1 MPDNES
7 SPDRTLAH
15 LRVRTRAAPLC
26 YARQQTPDQVDSLSI
41 DEKGSGVLLV
51 LGALTCAAVFL
62 VAYGG
67 WV

>member
-1 MPDNES
+1 MPDNQD

-15 LRVRTRAAPLC
+15 LRVRARAAPLC
-26 YARQQTPDQVDSLSI
+26 YARQQRSDQVDRPPI
-41 DEKGSGVLLV
+41 DEQGSAVLLV
-51 LGALTCAAVFL
+51 LGALTCAAAFL